1 MLAVAETAA
10 MANLKGDWR
19 NAITCCARALELA
32 ERYGMKVFGSWTKS
46 AFGRALLATGQVEKG
61 VQLLREGYLAWT
73 ALAGIASTA
82 YAADAADAL
91 LDAERRDE
99 AIEFMRSGE
108 KIQHDTGE
116 VYQAALFLLMRGRLA
131 QLDGD
136 AAAAEASYR
145 RAIETAQQQGALLY
159 ALRAATALAQLC
171 QSLGRA
177 EQADAML
184 RTIYEKFT
192 EGFDYPDL
200 IRARAVLHDV

>member
-1 MLAVAETAA
+1 
-10 MANLKGDWR
+10 
-19 NAITCCARALELA
+19 
-32 ERYGMKVFGSWTKS
+32 
-46 AFGRALLATGQVEKG
+46 
-61 VQLLREGYLAWT
+61 
-73 ALAGIASTA
+73 
-82 YAADAADAL
+82 
-91 LDAERRDE
+91 
-99 AIEFMRSGE
+99 FMRSGE

-200 IRARAVLHDV
+200 IRARAVL